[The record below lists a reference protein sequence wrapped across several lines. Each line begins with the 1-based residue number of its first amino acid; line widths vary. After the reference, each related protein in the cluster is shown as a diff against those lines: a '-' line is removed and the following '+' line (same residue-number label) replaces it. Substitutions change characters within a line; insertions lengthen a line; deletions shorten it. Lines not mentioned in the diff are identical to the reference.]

1 LLHTELSVKQIAD
14 ELGFEDAAYFNRFF
28 KRLTDATP
36 MAYRQQIREMY
47 S

>member
-1 LLHTELSVKQIAD
+1 MAD

-28 KRLTDATP
+28 KRVTESTP
-36 MAYRQQIREMY
+36 IAFRQQIREMY

>member
-1 LLHTELSVKQIAD
+1 QIAD

-28 KRLTDATP
+28 KRVTESTP
-36 MAYRQQIREMY
+36 IAFRQQIREMY